1 MRFVLILYRYDIFRI
16 DMIDKIVLGLL
27 SKKAL
32 TVYDI
37 KVAMEKSINRFY
49 SNSLGSINPAIKKL
63 EREHLITRTE
73 VVENNR
79 LKKVYD
85 ITDKGK
91 EAFRNWMA
99 EPITQGRLKDEVL
112 IRVFFLGDTDAVE
125 RKKLI
130 TDYIQELNKSKE
142 ELEVLQEQIRS
153 SDLSAEQLQEVRF
166 QMATLQ
172 FGIDYMAFKQTW
184 FQGLLTEI

>member
-1 MRFVLILYRYDIFRI
+1 
-16 DMIDKIVLGLL
+16 MIDKIVLGLL

-130 TDYIQELNKSKE
+130 KDYIQELNKSKE
-142 ELEVLQEQIRS
+142 ELEALQKQIRS